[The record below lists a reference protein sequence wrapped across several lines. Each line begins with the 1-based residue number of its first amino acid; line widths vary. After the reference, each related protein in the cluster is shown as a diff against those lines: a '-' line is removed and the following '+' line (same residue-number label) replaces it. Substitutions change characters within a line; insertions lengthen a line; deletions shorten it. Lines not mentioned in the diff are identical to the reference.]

1 MESGIHFVESRI
13 RDSLGF
19 PYMEQYLTKHLI
31 DKTSTSAGISDLLD
45 GWNYSNSS
53 CSHQLLRDHM
63 TSSNKNV
70 SGQKSMS
77 EQHNNISRCTLM
89 FNAG

>member
-31 DKTSTSAGISDLLD
+31 DKTSTSAGISDLLY
-45 GWNYSNSS
+45 G
-53 CSHQLLRDHM
+53 
-63 TSSNKNV
+63 
-70 SGQKSMS
+70 
-77 EQHNNISRCTLM
+77 
-89 FNAG
+89 

>member
-31 DKTSTSAGISDLLD
+31 DKTSASAGISDLLD

-53 CSHQLLRDHM
+53 CSH
-63 TSSNKNV
+63 
-70 SGQKSMS
+70 
-77 EQHNNISRCTLM
+77 
-89 FNAG
+89 

>member
-31 DKTSTSAGISDLLD
+31 DKTSTSAGISDLLC
-45 GWNYSNSS
+45 GWNYSQQFKITLVTSR
-53 CSHQLLRDHM
+53 SHD
-63 TSSNKNV
+63 
-70 SGQKSMS
+70 
-77 EQHNNISRCTLM
+77 I
-89 FNAG
+89 